1 MWAIIGLKMLSI
13 VIIIVVVCL
22 GWIDYK
28 NNQKQ

>member
-28 NNQKQ
+28 NNQK